1 MAKVILDVDTGVDD
15 AVAIILALN
24 SPELEVMGITTV
36 AGNVSVERATENT
49 LKIVEFAGRNTP
61 VFPGMGRPLWGELR
75 GDRES
80 QGESGLGDA
89 ILPSPK
95 LKPSASHAMDF
106 VLQSIDVWGK
116 ELTVIATGPLTN
128 MAMVILKEPQVA
140 LKVGRIISMGGHFG
154 LTPYGRGNVNP
165 FSEFNVF
172 TDPLAAD
179 IVYHSG
185 IEVIATGLDVTM
197 NPGAQVDGQTYEEI
211 GKMKTRNALLFTSLL
226 GRLLVK
232 EGAISLHDPLA
243 LSYAISS
250 SILKTKRCTV
260 EVELQGKLTRGQTV
274 VLEEDT
280 ERGINVAFDVD
291 GEQFLSLIRER
302 VLWR

>member
-36 AGNVSVERATENT
+36 AGNVNVERATENT
-49 LKIVEFAGRNTP
+49 LKIVEFVGRDTP
-61 VFPGMGRPLWGELR
+61 VFPGMSRPLWAELR

-80 QGESGLGDA
+80 HGESGLGDA
-89 ILPSPK
+89 ALPPPE
-95 LKPSASHAMDF
+95 LKPRASHAMDF
-106 VLQSIDVWGK
+106 ILQSIDVWGK
-116 ELTVIATGPLTN
+116 ELTIVATGPLTN
-128 MAMVILKEPQVA
+128 MAMVILKEPQLA
-140 LKVGRIISMGGHFG
+140 LKVGRIISMGGYFG
-154 LTPYGRGNVNP
+154 LTPYGRGNVLP

-179 IVYHSG
+179 IVYHSD

-197 NPGAQVDGQTYEEI
+197 NSRTQVDEQRYKEI
-211 GKMKTRNALLFTSLL
+211 GKMKTRNAPLFASLL

-280 ERGINVAFDVD
+280 REGINVAFDVD
-291 GEQFLSLIRER
+291 GEQFLNLIQER
-302 VLWR
+302 ILWR